1 MLAKYGTSRKKGKV
15 MADVAQPQP
24 MLAGVAN
31 RLWWAL
37 LLRGIAAVLFGMA
50 ALFWPGKTLWVLIVF
65 FGAYALVGGIFTIAA
80 GIMDSARRWL
90 LIVEGILGVVAGLIA
105 FFWPGATALVVL
117 YVIAFWAIFTGVFEI
132 MAAISLR
139 REIDNEWLMILGGA
153 LTVLFGVLLAVLPGA
168 GLLSLTWLIGLYALI
183 FGIASI
189 VLSFRVRGH
198 GATSRL
204 SWGRSAFQLVGFSAG
219 CHGRRVRGGR
229 LLVFL
234 SSCGSLY

>member
-90 LIVEGILGVVAGLIA
+90 LIVEGILGVVAGLI
-105 FFWPGATALVVL
+105 
-117 YVIAFWAIFTGVFEI
+117 
-132 MAAISLR
+132 
-139 REIDNEWLMILGGA
+139 
-153 LTVLFGVLLAVLPGA
+153 
-168 GLLSLTWLIGLYALI
+168 GLYTLI
-183 FGIASI
+183 LGIASI

-198 GATSRL
+198 GATSRV
-204 SWGRSAFQLVGFSAG
+204 S
-219 CHGRRVRGGR
+219 
-229 LLVFL
+229 
-234 SSCGSLY
+234 